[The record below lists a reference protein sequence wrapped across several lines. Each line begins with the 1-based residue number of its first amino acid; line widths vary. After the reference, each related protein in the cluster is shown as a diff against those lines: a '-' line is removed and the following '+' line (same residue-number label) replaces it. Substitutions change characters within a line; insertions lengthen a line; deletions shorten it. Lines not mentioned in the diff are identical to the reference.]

1 MGIKIFLLCLL
12 VIANYNPQELKT
24 PLEKSDYRK
33 LTSYI
38 QLIKYLEQVAD
49 YNDNLKVEF
58 IAESVEGRQ
67 LPAVKISNNIFGDDK
82 SKIKVLIFAQQ
93 HGNEQSGKE
102 GALLSISKFSLG
114 YIDSLLNRMDIIIIP
129 QMNPDGSEKNMR
141 RNTNDADLNR
151 DHLVLLQPETQ
162 GLHKLFYEYL
172 PEATMDVHEYSPYS
186 EDWIKYG
193 YVKKFDEQVGTTTN
207 SNVSALIRKYS
218 IQQYLPFIE
227 NYLVNRGYTFQ
238 NYILGGPP
246 DQELM
251 RHSTYDINDGRQG
264 FGILNSFSFIQ
275 EGLNG
280 RDSIDNIKRRTEGQA
295 AGMLGFLEFVYLNKD
310 IIKGLVKEE
319 RSKLLSGTESKKVA
333 IQLDHFNNGR
343 LLNLNLF
350 SLYSESDSMILVKD
364 YRPVVNPLFSV
375 QRPAGYLFPKGL
387 TEILDWTA
395 RHNIII
401 DNYESNEGERIEQ
414 YNITGIDSMNFEGDM
429 VVNPMLEVIDVTDM
443 INPEE
448 FYFVN
453 VDQLQSNV
461 IVIALEPKSMLGLI
475 TYKNY
480 EHLLKKQESFPVLR
494 VVNN

>member
-1 MGIKIFLLCLL
+1 MIT
-12 VIANYNPQELKT
+12 NYNPQELKT
-24 PLEKSDYRK
+24 PLEKSDYK
-33 LTSYI
+33 TLTSNTQVI
-38 QLIKYLEQVAD
+38 EYLGQAVD
-49 YNDNLKVEF
+49 YNDNLKMEF
-58 IAESVEGRQ
+58 FAESVEGRQ
-67 LPAVKISNNIFGDDK
+67 LPIIKISSGLFGDDK

-102 GALLSISKFSLG
+102 GALLLVNELLKPEYQYLFDK
-114 YIDSLLNRMDIIIIP
+114 IDFALIP
-129 QMNPDGSEKNMR
+129 QMNPDGSEKNQR
-141 RNTNDADLNR
+141 RNGNNMDLNR
-151 DHLVLLQPETQ
+151 NHLILTEPETV
-162 GLHKLFYEYL
+162 GLHGLFNKYL
-172 PEATMDVHEYSPYS
+172 FEATMDVHEYSPYS

-207 SNVSALIRKYS
+207 PNVSALIRKYS
-218 IQQYLPFIE
+218 NQQYLLFIE

-246 DQELM
+246 EQELM

-280 RDSIDNIKRRTEGQA
+280 RDSIDNIKRRAEGQA
-295 AGMLGFLEFVYLNKD
+295 EGMLGFLEFVYLNKD
-310 IIKGLVKEE
+310 KIKSLVKEE
-319 RSKLLSGTESKKVA
+319 RSKLISGTESKKVA
-333 IQLDHFNNGR
+333 IQFDHFSDGR

-387 TEILDWTA
+387 TEILDWTE
-395 RHNIII
+395 RHNIIL
-401 DNYESNEGERIEQ
+401 DTYESNGGVRIEQ
-414 YNITGIDSMNFEGDM
+414 YNITDIDSLNFEGDM
-429 VVNPMLEVIDVTDM
+429 VVNPMLEVIDVTDE
-443 INPEE
+443 INPDD
-448 FYFVN
+448 FYFIN

-461 IVIALEPKSMLGLI
+461 IVIALEPKSELGLV
-475 TYKNY
+475 TYKNF
-480 EHLLKKQESFPVLR
+480 EHLLKKGERFPVLR

>member
-1 MGIKIFLLCLL
+1 MGIKIFLLFLL

-24 PLEKSDYRK
+24 PLEKSDYK
-33 LTSYI
+33 TLTSNAQVI
-38 QLIKYLEQVAD
+38 EYLEQIVN

-102 GALLSISKFSLG
+102 GALLLLNKFSLG
-114 YIDSLLNRMDIIIIP
+114 YLDSLLERMDIIIIP
-129 QMNPDGSEKNMR
+129 QMNPDGSEKNQRM
-141 RNTNDADLNR
+141 NAHDADLNR
-151 DHLVLLQPETQ
+151 DHLILEQPETQ

-172 PEATMDVHEYSPYS
+172 PEATMDVHEYNPYS
-186 EDWIKYG
+186 ENWIKYG
-193 YVKKFDEQVGTTTN
+193 YIKNYNVQIGTTTN
-207 SNVSALIRKYS
+207 PNVSALIRKYS
-218 IQQYLPFIE
+218 NQQYLPFIE
-227 NYLVNRGYTFQ
+227 NYLVNHGYTFQ

-246 DQELM
+246 EQELM

-280 RDSIDNIKRRTEGQA
+280 RDSIDNIERRAEGQA
-295 AGMLGFLEFVYLNKD
+295 TGMLGFLEFVYFNKD
-310 IIKGLVKEE
+310 KIINLLKEE
-319 RSKLLSGTESKKVA
+319 RNKLISGTESKEVA

-350 SLYSESDSMILVKD
+350 SLYSESDSMILVND
-364 YRPVVNPLFSV
+364 YRPVVNPLLKV
-375 QRPAGYLFPKGL
+375 KRPAGYLLPKKLIG
-387 TEILDWTA
+387 ILDWTA
-395 RHNIII
+395 RHNIILGS
-401 DNYESNEGERIEQ
+401 YETSEGERIEQ
-414 YNITGIDSMNFEGDM
+414 YYITSIDSMNFEGDM
-429 VVNPMLEVIDVTDM
+429 VVNPMLEVTDVTDI

-461 IVIALEPKSMLGLI
+461 IIIALEPKSILGLV

-480 EHLLKKQESFPVLR
+480 AHILKQGEYYPILR
-494 VVNN
+494 VVKN